1 MKWKCGKG
9 GNKKSNSNRG
19 VLKITQLQQLH
30 VVALQLDSM
39 PKQTDQHK
47 CSANHNFFSAPFFFL
62 RCAKTYRVIKT
73 YSGMM
78 QMLLVRYS
86 RVPNTYPLSSFLVI
100 RIFFVE
106 SGKDACFFSLYYKN
120 CGSVVQLLCS
130 SISIVFQRILVSVRF
145 NDIGPSSGVSWLKK
159 IAAFRVD
166 SVFWSGLDTFK
177 LRHLSGYSGQMDQ
190 INNFFDKKLMSESF
204 KVS

>member
-1 MKWKCGKG
+1 M
-9 GNKKSNSNRG
+9 
-19 VLKITQLQQLH
+19 
-30 VVALQLDSM
+30 
-39 PKQTDQHK
+39 
-47 CSANHNFFSAPFFFL
+47 
-62 RCAKTYRVIKT
+62 
-73 YSGMM
+73 
-78 QMLLVRYS
+78 
-86 RVPNTYPLSSFLVI
+86 
-100 RIFFVE
+100 
-106 SGKDACFFSLYYKN
+106 
-120 CGSVVQLLCS
+120 VQLLCS

-204 KVS
+204 KVSLSTQISCVEAFLHDQEKRPWAYVDTMNSYSNFGTQCRVYRRKLLNKQFLVTLLIQITITIQKWDEHIFTFSISVVLVHFAFDKTFSYSNFEVFLPPFSQS